1 MERIKVYV
9 AGRHKAG
16 ADARLADYRD
26 ALVGMEEVIRGKDAE
41 LAQHVEEAQRL
52 AGRILELERQCA
64 ELLGRRN
71 EREAAY
77 DRLQDKLASQIEAT
91 ERLKADFERRLGE
104 HERAAGERER
114 AATAAVAHEPKLERA
129 PEPPLAEVSVVDS
142 AATVRAERPRDDD
155 PSWIRR
161 LGAELHSLTEE
172 RGAMQTELVLAA
184 ERVTALDKVREEAV
198 REGGLLRAE
207 LAAPIRPARRE
218 RDPHS
223 HAPAFSAS
231 AARTEPAPAAPREHA
246 PTVSRSRGE
255 GRRLVTMID
264 GARVSYPLRD
274 GELTV
279 GRSKHCDISI
289 PSQFVSRIH
298 ATLSTRGTATFIVDS
313 DSKNGIFVNS
323 QRVNSHELRDGDVVS
338 LGGQLDLLFVDASA

>member
-1 MERIKVYV
+1 V

-16 ADARLADYRD
+16 TDARLADYRD

-41 LAQHVEEAQRL
+41 LAEHVEEAQRL

-64 ELLGRRN
+64 ELLGRRH

-77 DRLQDKLASQIEAT
+77 DHLQDKLASQIEAT

-104 HERAAGERER
+104 HERAA
-114 AATAAVAHEPKLERA
+114 TAAVAREPKPERA
-129 PEPPLAEVSVVDS
+129 PEPLAEVSVVDS

-198 REGGLLRAE
+198 REGGLLKAE
-207 LAAPIRPARRE
+207 IAAPIRPARRE
-218 RDPHS
+218 PDPHS
-223 HAPAFSAS
+223 HAPTFFAS
-231 AARTEPAPAAPREHA
+231 AHTEPGPAVPREHTPVA
-246 PTVSRSRGE
+246 SRPRGE

-274 GELTV
+274 GELTL
-279 GRSKHCDISI
+279 GRSKHCDICI
-289 PSQFVSRIH
+289 PSHFVSRIH
-298 ATLSTRGTATFIVDS
+298 ATLSTRGAATFIVDA

-323 QRVNSHELRDGDVVS
+323 ARVNRHELRDGDVVS
-338 LGGQLDLLFVDASA
+338 LSGQLDLLFVGASA